1 MSLAL
6 NLTITDNVTPKIAD
20 LIARTQ
26 PAKLARVLRQ
36 PLETFWRQ
44 HLKKFPRLPGRFA
57 AMPPTGFGEAASRSV
72 HGTVLG
78 DGVLL
83 RADKQGLAQRYH
95 GGEIKP
101 VNKKF
106 LCFGIKPESYGKT
119 VWDFGYTPR
128 QPGETRRSGFN
139 FANRQRIREL
149 FAFAKS
155 VTQRPNP
162 AVIPTQDELAEVSM
176 AAIERSI
183 GEKGP
188 TP

>member
-6 NLTITDNVTPKIAD
+6 NVSLTDNATPAIQR
-20 LIARTQ
+20 LIDRTQ
-26 PAKLARVLRQ
+26 PAKLARVIRQ

-57 AMPPTGFGEAASRSV
+57 DMPPTGFGEAASRSV

-83 RADKQGLAQRYH
+83 RADKQGLAQRCH

-101 VNKKF
+101 VKARM
-106 LCFGIKPESYGKT
+106 LCFGVTPASYGKT
-119 VWDFGYTPR
+119 VYDFGWSKGGDNKAVN
-128 QPGETRRSGFN
+128 QLIK
-139 FANRQRIREL
+139 AN

-162 AVIPTQDELAEVSM
+162 AVVPTQDELAEVSM
-176 AAIERSI
+176 AAIERSL
-183 GEKGP
+183 GEKGA
-188 TP
+188 TT